1 MIPSS
6 CCFNFWNCHIS
17 HTYCCLSRA
26 GPLAQGTHAF
36 SKDGLS
42 WEYSSVTT
50 YSGVIDEVGGGQT
63 VWNRRERPH
72 ILTADNVS
80 LLALTTGVG
89 NAVDGWTIGED
100 YTWTHVQPIRV
111 R

>member
-1 MIPSS
+1 
-6 CCFNFWNCHIS
+6 
-17 HTYCCLSRA
+17 
-26 GPLAQGTHAF
+26 
-36 SKDGLS
+36 
-42 WEYSSVTT
+42 
-50 YSGVIDEVGGGQT
+50 

-72 ILTADNVS
+72 ILTADNGS